1 MKLPISI
8 KSSFF
13 ALLFVLSSCS
23 TVKYGE
29 DASKN
34 NYSNLQTGK
43 NYQFTMRDGGA
54 KQKMIF
60 SRISEDQIIGF
71 ANKKDSTLVSIPKS
85 NVSQVKDVKKAT
97 ATIAGFAIGTAA
109 AAALIISSSRAN

>member
-1 MKLPISI
+1 MKLPLSI
-8 KSSFF
+8 KSSLLV
-13 ALLFVLSSCS
+13 LLFVLSSCS

-29 DASKN
+29 DVAKN

-43 NYQFTMRDGGA
+43 NYVFTMRDGGA

-60 SRISEDQIIGF
+60 SRIADDQIMGF
-71 ANKKDSTLVSIPKS
+71 ANKKDSTIVSIPKS
-85 NVSQVKDVKKAT
+85 SVSQVKDVKKAT

-109 AAALIISSSRAN
+109 AAALIFSSSRAN